1 MSRNLTV
8 AQLGCGHSR
17 DNHPDDPEPVTLMR
31 PARRVRWCQTCQ
43 RVQSVV
49 QLSHVRSALS
59 EPRSRG
65 ITQLVEKPDLS
76 GGATRRLTA

>member
-8 AQLGCGHSR
+8 AQLGCGHSQ

-43 RVQSVV
+43 RAESVV
-49 QLSHVRSALS
+49 QLSHVTSALH
-59 EPRSRG
+59 EPRSPG
-65 ITQLVEKPDLS
+65 ITQLIEKPDLS
-76 GGATRRLTA
+76 GGAARRVSA